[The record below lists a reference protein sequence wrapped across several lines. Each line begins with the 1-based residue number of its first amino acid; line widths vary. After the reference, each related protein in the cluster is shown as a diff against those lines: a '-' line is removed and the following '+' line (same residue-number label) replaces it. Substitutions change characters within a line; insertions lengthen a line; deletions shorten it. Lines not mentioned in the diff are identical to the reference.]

1 MSSCLPPQTVA
12 KNSEDVMHVSQLSK
26 RWITILLTGALLILA
41 AGPLAVSATNY
52 HPELSGDEA
61 TTLREDMRMLW
72 EDHIVWTRMYIVSFV
87 AELPD
92 QEIAAERL
100 LQNQTDIGNA
110 IAMYYGEEAGA
121 QLTALLRGH
130 ILGAVDLLEAA
141 KSGDT
146 VALDTASSAW
156 YRNGDEIAAFLN
168 AANPDNWPL
177 ADLQAEMKMH
187 LDHTLQE
194 ATARLQGDYSADVA
208 AYDAVHVHI
217 LGMADLLSNGIIAQ
231 FPSQFA

>member
-1 MSSCLPPQTVA
+1 
-12 KNSEDVMHVSQLSK
+12 
-26 RWITILLTGALLILA
+26 
-41 AGPLAVSATNY
+41 
-52 HPELSGDEA
+52 
-61 TTLREDMRMLW
+61 MRKLW
-72 EDHIVWTRMYIVSFV
+72 EDHIVWTRMYIVSSV

-92 QEIAAERL
+92 QEFAAERL

-110 IAMYYGEEAGA
+110 IATYYGEEAGA

-130 ILGAVDLLEAA
+130 ILGAVDLLVAA
-141 KSGDT
+141 RSGDT
-146 VALDTASSAW
+146 VALDAASSAW

-194 ATARLQGDYSADVA
+194 ATPVCKVTTPQMSRPTTRYMCTFSGWR
-208 AYDAVHVHI
+208 I
-217 LGMADLLSNGIIAQ
+217 C
-231 FPSQFA
+231 